1 MSKKTKVIIGCV
13 VGVVILLAIAAA
25 FDEDEAETG
34 ASSTAESSAA
44 STTSVSS
51 IEKHGASKSVSI
63 SEDGQFEM
71 EFRGEAKRSAAE
83 KAETVDVRALLER
96 FSNFSELQKE
106 KWIKENEWQYV
117 VYGFGE
123 VSEVDKTGWT
133 SEISNAAYQ
142 ITCEFTDGN
151 RAVVFLDKNR
161 SNFVENLDIG
171 ERISFTGKLKTMKDW
186 PFWCT
191 AYVKVD

>member
-51 IEKHGASKSVSI
+51 IEKHGASENFSMS
-63 SEDGQFEM
+63 
-71 EFRGEAKRSAAE
+71 AE